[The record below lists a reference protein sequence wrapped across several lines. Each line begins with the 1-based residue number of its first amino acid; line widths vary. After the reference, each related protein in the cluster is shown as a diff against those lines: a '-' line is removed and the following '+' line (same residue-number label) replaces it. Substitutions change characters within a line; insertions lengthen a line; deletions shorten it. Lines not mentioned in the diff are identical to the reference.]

1 MPSRTEQIK
10 EQMAQAR
17 DPLVRMQLGALLN
30 SEQQRRGS
38 IIRKIEDAFDSLLG
52 PTIKQWPA
60 GVPGVL
66 FLIVLT
72 IVVFVIVVILECT
85 AMPW

>member
-1 MPSRTEQIK
+1 MPSRKEQLK
-10 EQMAQAR
+10 EQMARTQ

-30 SEQQRRGS
+30 TKQQRRNS
-38 IIRKIEDAFDSLLG
+38 IFSKIEDVLDSLLG

-66 FLIVLT
+66 FLIVLA
-72 IVVFVIVVILECT
+72 IVVFVIVVIVECT
-85 AMPW
+85 STP

>member
-66 FLIVLT
+66 FLLLLT

>member
-1 MPSRTEQIK
+1 MSSRTEQIK
-10 EQMAQAR
+10 EQMARTQ
-17 DPLVRMQLGALLN
+17 DPLVRMQLGALVN
-30 SEQQRRGS
+30 TEHQHRGS
-38 IIRKIEDAFDSLLG
+38 IIRKVEDAFDSLLG

-72 IVVFVIVVILECT
+72 IVLLVIFVVLECT
-85 AMPW
+85 TLPR